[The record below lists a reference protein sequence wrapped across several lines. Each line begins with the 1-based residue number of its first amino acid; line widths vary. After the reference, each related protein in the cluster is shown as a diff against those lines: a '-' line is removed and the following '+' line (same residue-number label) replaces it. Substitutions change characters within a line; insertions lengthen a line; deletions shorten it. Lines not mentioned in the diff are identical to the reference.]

1 MDLSKYL
8 ELYLTE
14 GREHLA
20 ALRSGLPPEGPPNA
34 AAVNEIFRH
43 AHSLKGMAASMDF
56 ECTSSLSH
64 TLESLLGLWRQGR
77 PINREHIDAVVR
89 TLDVLESLMDSV
101 QRDGS
106 DVSGREA
113 AAASGARLQAMISD
127 EPPPSEGPEEP
138 ATEPS
143 PSRLPVEGPVP
154 DDLSARL
161 SVGIDPASPL
171 PAARLLVVL
180 QKIRENCGTVR
191 MEPDIVAIQS
201 RNLKSAVFNLLPS
214 PQLKDLARSLRD
226 LPEVVQVSLDVPVRA
241 STAGKSGPTL
251 VPSIRVRSEDLDGLL
266 NQTGE
271 LLNHL
276 NQFEAGLTQQDKR
289 KNRFWL
295 EAHRS
300 RMDRLFDQVLSI
312 RLVPFDALVERL
324 GRTVRELADRLS
336 KRVLL
341 EVEGA
346 DQKVDQGLLEKLLD
360 PLAHLVRNAMDHGME
375 SAEDRAAAGKNEA
388 GLIKLEIS
396 REAEALIIKVEDD
409 GRGLDPE
416 VIRQTAVERGLL
428 TPQDASSLD
437 RDKLFRLLTT
447 PAFSTRKEVTEVSG
461 RGVGLDVVRSAVESL
476 GGHLEIESTLGKGS
490 RFLLVVPSAVTLT
503 SVLIFGWRDNS
514 ARFGLP
520 ASQVKH
526 IYPLSSHAMT
536 WSGDRRLLQVGNEL
550 LPVIPWRLGPVGR
563 DGVGLRLSVQ
573 GRDRILLVSEVFQ
586 GENVV
591 IHPWGSPLEMVPGW
605 MGGALLS
612 TGEVAYVLD
621 GRIIA
626 KYDEKESHALSD

>member
-8 ELYLTE
+8 DLYLTE
-14 GREHLA
+14 GREHVA
-20 ALRSGLPPEGPPNA
+20 ALRSGLPCEGTPNA
-34 AAVNEIFRH
+34 ATVNELFRH
-43 AHSLKGMAASMDF
+43 AHSLKGMAASMGF

-77 PINREHIDAVVR
+77 PIRREHIEVVVR

-106 DVSGREA
+106 DALGQDA
-113 AAASGARLQAMISD
+113 AAAAEARLKALI
-127 EPPPSEGPEEP
+127 PEETP
-138 ATEPS
+138 AESPEKASTEQTPRQ
-143 PSRLPVEGPVP
+143 PPVESPVP

-171 PAARLLVVL
+171 PTARLLVVL

-191 MEPDIVAIQS
+191 MEPDIVTLQS
-201 RNLKSAVFNLLPS
+201 RNLKSAVFNIQPS
-214 PQLKDLARSLRD
+214 PRLKDIARSLRD
-226 LPEVVQVSLDVPVRA
+226 LPEVVQVSLDVPARA
-241 STAGKSGPTL
+241 ATTGRSGPTL
-251 VPSIRVRSEDLDGLL
+251 VPSIRVRSGDLDALL

-271 LLNHL
+271 LLYHL
-276 NQFEAGLTQQDKR
+276 NQFEAGLTQLDKR
-289 KNRFWL
+289 RNRFWL
-295 EAHRS
+295 QAHRS

-324 GRTVRELADRLS
+324 GRTVRELSERLS

-341 EVEGA
+341 KVEGA

-360 PLAHLVRNAMDHGME
+360 PLTHLVRNAMDHGME
-375 SAEDRAAAGKNEA
+375 SAKERAAAGKNET
-388 GLIKLEIS
+388 GLITLEIS
-396 REAEALIIKVEDD
+396 REAEALIIRVEDD

-416 VIRQTAVERGLL
+416 AIRQTAVERGLV
-428 TPQDASSLD
+428 TPQDAASLD

-476 GGHLEIESTLGKGS
+476 GGHLEMESTLGKGS

-503 SVLIFGWRDNS
+503 SVLTFGWRDNP

-536 WSGDRRLLQVGNEL
+536 WSGDRRLLQVGDEL
-550 LPVIPWRLGPVGR
+550 VPVIPWRLGPVGR
-563 DGVGLRLSVQ
+563 EGVGLRLTVQ
-573 GRDRILLVSEVFQ
+573 GRDQILLVSDVFQ

-591 IHPWGSPLEMVPGW
+591 IHPWGPPLEMVPGW

-612 TGEVAYVLD
+612 TGELAYVLD
-621 GRIIA
+621 GRVIA
-626 KYDEKESHALSD
+626 KYDERESHVLSD